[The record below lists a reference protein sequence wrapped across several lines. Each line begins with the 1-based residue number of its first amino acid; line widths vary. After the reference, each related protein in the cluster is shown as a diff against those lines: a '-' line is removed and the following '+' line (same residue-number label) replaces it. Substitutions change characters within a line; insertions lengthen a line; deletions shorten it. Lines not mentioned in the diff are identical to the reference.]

1 MLLAPAWDREL
12 LASGLYKYA
21 RQVPAGADVEA
32 ALRAGTIL
40 YYREGATGTVSVKRL
55 TGDLSLAIDGKVDA
69 STAGDMIT
77 QKVLAH
83 LPLLMHPSPRSVGII
98 GLGSGVTLG
107 SALTHPVSAVDVIEI
122 SPEVV
127 EASRYFEAENRHALD
142 DPRTRL
148 IVGDG
153 RSHLALSSR
162 QYDVIVSEPS
172 NPWMAGVAALFTR
185 EFFTI
190 LRSRLSPGGLICQ
203 WAHTYD
209 ISPED
214 LRSIVA
220 TFVSVFPDGTMWL
233 VGNGDL
239 LMVGTAGPLGSALE
253 RIESSWQRPG
263 VAADLQSVAISA
275 PFSLWSLFAGGGDEL
290 RAYAGDAAV
299 QFGRSHGARILRPP
313 RAERGQRRQPVI
325 AATAAAT
332 IAQTR
337 CDCTGPE
344 PRRFGRVARPRSD
357 DAEGGRVRGG
367 VRGLRPRADA

>member
-1 MLLAPAWDREL
+1 M
-12 LASGLYKYA
+12 
-21 RQVPAGADVEA
+21 
-32 ALRAGTIL
+32 
-40 YYREGATGTVSVKRL
+40 
-55 TGDLSLAIDGKVDA
+55 
-69 STAGDMIT
+69 
-77 QKVLAH
+77 
-83 LPLLMHPSPRSVGII
+83 GII

-127 EASRYFEAENRHALD
+127 EASRYFAAENRHALD

-209 ISPED
+209 ISSED

-263 VAADLQSVAISA
+263 VADDLQSVAVSA

-290 RAYAGDAAV
+290 RAYAGDAEV
-299 QFGRSHGARILRPP
+299 RS
-313 RAERGQRRQPVI
+313 
-325 AATAAAT
+325 T
-332 IAQTR
+332 I
-337 CDCTGPE
+337 GW
-344 PRRFGRVARPRSD
+344 RSNSL
-357 DAEGGRVRGG
+357 ARVR
-367 VRGLRPRADA
+367 